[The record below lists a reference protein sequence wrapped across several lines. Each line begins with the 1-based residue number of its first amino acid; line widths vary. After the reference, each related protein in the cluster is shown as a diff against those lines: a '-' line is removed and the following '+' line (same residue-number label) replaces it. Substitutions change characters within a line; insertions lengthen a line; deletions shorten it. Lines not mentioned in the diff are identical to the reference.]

1 MHDTIANDTV
11 VQPVATSTRLLA
23 AIGAALFGL
32 VILYGAGFAPHLA
45 HNVGHDARHSA
56 AFPCH

>member
-1 MHDTIANDTV
+1 MTDTTANNTR
-11 VQPVATSTRLLA
+11 VQPIATSSRLLA
-23 AIGAALFGL
+23 AIGAAMLGL